1 MSEDFYL
8 RKYEE
13 LKQKENH
20 FRILNNFATSL
31 LYQSTVEEILWD
43 VTKNAIAKLGFEDC
57 VVYLLDE
64 NDEYLV
70 QGAAHGSKN
79 PSEKEIKDPI
89 KIKLGEGIVGHVGK
103 SGIPEIINDTSKDP
117 RYIIDYAVRHS
128 EIAVPII
135 AQNKVIGVIDSE
147 HPEKNFYTE
156 EHLDLLITIASMTST
171 KLSKA
176 NALMELERQNEKL
189 KKINAELDRFVYSAS
204 HDLRA
209 PLCSALGLI
218 QVAMDEKD
226 ISNIKGYLSL
236 QESSLKK
243 LDNLI
248 KDIANYSRNE
258 KDRLKQEAVNFES
271 IICSAIHY
279 VKSIP
284 CYNVFE
290 IQPVI
295 KLQLS
300 SPFFSDEER
309 ISLILQH
316 LLKNA
321 IQFQDPQKPE
331 KHVEVKVT
339 QKDEAV
345 ELSVTDNGYGISP
358 EHLNRIFDMFYI
370 GTDRASGSGLG
381 LYLVKE
387 AVEKIKGKIE
397 VKTEFG
403 QGTTFTVHIPN
414 TLNQAH

>member
-13 LKQKENH
+13 LKQKEKH

-64 NDEYLV
+64 NEEYLI
-70 QGAAHGSKN
+70 QEAAHGAKN
-79 PSEKEIKDPI
+79 PSAKEIKDPI
-89 KIKLGEGIVGHVGK
+89 KIKLGEGIVGNVGK
-103 SGIPEIINDTSKDP
+103 SGIPEIINDTSKDS
-117 RYIIDYAVRHS
+117 RYIIDDEIRFS

-135 AQNKVIGVIDSE
+135 ARNKIIGVIDSE

-156 EHLDLLITIASMTST
+156 EHLDLLVTIASMTST

-176 NALMELERQNEKL
+176 NALIELEKQNEKL
-189 KKINAELDRFVYSAS
+189 KKINAELDSFVYLAS

-218 QVAMDEKD
+218 QIAMDEND

-236 QESSLKK
+236 QEGSLKK

-258 KDRLKQEAVNFES
+258 KDQVKHEPVNFEE
-271 IICSAIHY
+271 IIHSAFQY
-279 VKSIP
+279 VQSLP
-284 CYNVFE
+284 CYNALE
-290 IQPVI
+290 IKHV
-295 KLQLS
+295 LNVNV
-300 SPFFSDEER
+300 SDLFYSDQER
-309 ISLILQH
+309 ISIIMQH

-321 IQFQDPQKPE
+321 IQFQDPQKQEHFVEIDVSMEQE
-331 KHVEVKVT
+331 KVK
-339 QKDEAV
+339 
-345 ELSVTDNGYGISP
+345 LSVTDNGFGISS
-358 EHLNRIFDMFYI
+358 EHLNKIYDMFYI
-370 GTDRASGSGLG
+370 ASDRSSGSGLG
-381 LYLVKE
+381 LYMVKD
-387 AVEKIKGKIE
+387 AVEKINGKIK
-397 VKTEFG
+397 VNSEFG
-403 QGTTFTVHIPN
+403 KGTTINVHIPSISSF
-414 TLNQAH
+414 